1 MGKLAAFWRIVAKF
15 AAELFKQ
22 DRMNKIFRTLCV
34 LCVISFALTSCLGD
48 DDEKNTKTYGDV
60 AITQF
65 TLGQLNRYTSSVSS
79 KTGNDTIIKA
89 TLTGTNYPMTIDQLG
104 CQIYN
109 QTALPVGTD
118 LKHVPLSAV
127 TAKNGGLVL
136 IKSMTSDSLFTFSTK
151 DSLNFSVPRIFRVF
165 STDGQ
170 SHRDYTVTLNVSE
183 TEGSSFE
190 WTKVRADI
198 NTENFTNRHLVAV
211 GDSVLLVDKDII
223 VVDNVYGG
231 ERFMRIS
238 SNGYVES
245 RNVNAGEDAWSEMY
259 DNMASKPGIRRL
271 IGATA
276 HEIFGLGEDN
286 SLKVSVDGIGLK
298 WYNESLDDA
307 ASLLPIDNIACVN
320 WPYAPADNTD
330 YVLLA
335 GNSQQDDQSV
345 VLWRKISQYGGKTV
359 WQNWGQWVYYP
370 VDDNNKYLLP
380 RQDNLSMA
388 CFGNSVLA
396 IGDDMIIYE
405 SSDQGIT
412 WKSESSYARPSGMGG
427 SHASIAADSQGRLWI
442 VTDNGELWIGTGK

>member
-1 MGKLAAFWRIVAKF
+1 MK
-15 AAELFKQ
+15 
-22 DRMNKIFRTLCV
+22 KIFRTLCV
-34 LCVISFALTSCLGD
+34 LCVTLSALTSCLK
-48 DDEKNTKTYGDV
+48 DDEKESTTYSDA

-65 TLGQLNRYTSSVSS
+65 TMGQLNCYTSTVSS
-79 KTGNDTIIKA
+79 KTGNDTIIKS
-89 TLTGTNYPMTIDQLG
+89 TLKGSNYPMTIDQIG
-104 CQIYN
+104 CKIYN
-109 QTALPVGTD
+109 QKMLPVGTD
-118 LKHVPLSAV
+118 IRHIPLTTV
-127 TAKNGGLVL
+127 TAKNSGIVL
-136 IKSMTSDSLFTFSTK
+136 IKSMTSDTLRSVTTTDSIDFS
-151 DSLNFSVPRIFRVF
+151 SPRIFRVY
-165 STDGQ
+165 SSDGQ
-170 SHRDYTVTLNVSE
+170 THRDYTVTVNVSK
-183 TEGSSFE
+183 TVGSTFA
-190 WTKVRADI
+190 WKKVRADI
-198 NTENFTNRHLVAV
+198 STDNFTNRHLVAV

-245 RNVNAGEDAWSEMY
+245 RNVNAGEDSWSEMY

-276 HEIFGLGEDN
+276 HEIFGIGEDN

-345 VLWRKISQYGGKTV
+345 VLWRKISQYGDKTELM
-359 WQNWGQWVYYP
+359 NWGQWVFFP
-370 VDDNNKYLLP
+370 VDDMNTFLLP
-380 RQDNLSMA
+380 RQDNLSMT

-396 IGDDMIIYE
+396 IGDKMIIYE
-405 SSDQGIT
+405 SRDQGIT
-412 WKSESSYARPSGMGG
+412 WMSDTSYALPSNFGG
-427 SHASIAADSQGRLWI
+427 FHASIATDSQGRLWI
-442 VTDNGELWIGTGK
+442 VNDNGELWRGEE